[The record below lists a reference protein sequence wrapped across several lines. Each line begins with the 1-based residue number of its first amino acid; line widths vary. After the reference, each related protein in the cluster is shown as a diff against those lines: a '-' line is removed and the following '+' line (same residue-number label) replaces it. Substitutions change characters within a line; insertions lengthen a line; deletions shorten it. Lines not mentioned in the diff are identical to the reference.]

1 MPYRIEKV
9 TMFCYGEKERWYTKL
24 VPSGMLPALQ
34 LDGRLITESDVVLS
48 ELEKAFG
55 PLHRSMG
62 DKQVVALRR
71 LERALFSAWCA
82 WLCYPSSGAAEEDHN
97 MRSFEAVVSHVE
109 QALSSTAG
117 DFFLPEFSTAD
128 VIFTPYIERMNASL
142 YYYKGY
148 VLRDPAQRPRIS
160 AWFDAMETRP
170 SYLGTQSDFH
180 THVHDLPPQMGGCY
194 ESAAIAAQPECK
206 ERIDCGPWSAGPLR
220 EETSASPPPTAK
232 LEAIARTIK
241 HRANIVR
248 ANPADAATADE
259 ALRAALTFLTD
270 PAQPVT
276 CPRGSDSSLRY
287 IRDRINVPR
296 DMSIHAAAM
305 MRHALETVAAT
316 AGASQ
321 GPPIPFKHRRDQ
333 DPQAFL

>member
-1 MPYRIEKV
+1 
-9 TMFCYGEKERWYTKL
+9 
-24 VPSGMLPALQ
+24 
-34 LDGRLITESDVVLS
+34 
-48 ELEKAFG
+48 
-55 PLHRSMG
+55 
-62 DKQVVALRR
+62 
-71 LERALFSAWCA
+71 
-82 WLCYPSSGAAEEDHN
+82 

-117 DFFLPEFSTAD
+117 DFFLSEFSSAD

-316 AGASQ
+316 AGARQ